1 MRDVGFKHKAITK
14 LQRNKDDL
22 VSELMRL
29 EPKDQAHIGFSQDTA
44 ESKNS
49 KKVPFG
55 GKAAHT
61 NLMHYFFHFKST
73 VQTV

>member
-22 VSELMRL
+22 VSKLMRL
-29 EPKDQAHIGFSQDTA
+29 EPKDQAHIGFSQDV

-49 KKVPFG
+49 KRTAIW
-55 GKAAHT
+55 GKTAHT
-61 NLMHYFFHFKST
+61 SII
-73 VQTV
+73 

>member
-29 EPKDQAHIGFSQDTA
+29 EPKDQAHIGFSQDA

-49 KKVPFG
+49 KRSEIW
-55 GKAAHT
+55 GKSYT
-61 NLMHYFFHFKST
+61 Y
-73 VQTV
+73 

>member
-22 VSELMRL
+22 VSKLMRL
-29 EPKDQAHIGFSQDTA
+29 EPKDQAHIGFSQDE

-49 KKVPFG
+49 KRSEIW
-55 GKAAHT
+55 GKSYT
-61 NLMHYFFHFKST
+61 Y
-73 VQTV
+73 